1 MYNVVLFKQKLSK
14 KTAASISVLATLVS
28 TISTSALAM
37 TAPDNVNS
45 FGGQAY
51 DLIIN
56 QGYSSGLGYV
66 IAGGLLVWG
75 FMGLKTDWKDS
86 AYKGVAGTG
95 VATMPAV
102 LTGLGMNVF

>member
-1 MYNVVLFKQKLSK
+1 MKNLSTLKRKMSLKKAAVVTALS
-14 KTAASISVLATLVS
+14 TLAATV
-28 TISTSALAM
+28 STSAVAM
-37 TAPDNVNS
+37 TAPANTNS

-95 VATMPAV
+95 VATLPAV
-102 LTGLGMNVF
+102 LTGLGITVI